1 MQNCSGCPRGA
12 SAGPGPGGVGSGEA
26 CDTVTVLPVW
36 EEGLHAQNDWCKRVQ
51 SECAQAA
58 GNVVQDNRAGGWMGT
73 GALPSGRERGAE
85 DKQPEPD
92 TAPPF
97 GVQGKRKET
106 LSPHGQQKSAPF
118 LSLAPGLQ
126 GGPGR
131 ESILHLHP
139 QKHRRGSQNCFVITD
154 KTPQIC
160 KHSCT
165 LQLSFPE

>member
-1 MQNCSGCPRGA
+1 MGALEELAQGQDLEVWAVERRVTPSLSFLSGKKVSMHRMIGVNEFKVSVHRPQATWFRTTERE
-12 SAGPGPGGVGSGEA
+12 AGWEEAPSPQEESGELR
-26 CDTVTVLPVW
+26 TSSRSQTQ
-36 EEGLHAQNDWCKRVQ
+36 HH
-51 SECAQAA
+51 
-58 GNVVQDNRAGGWMGT
+58 
-73 GALPSGRERGAE
+73 PS
-85 DKQPEPD
+85 
-92 TAPPF
+92 